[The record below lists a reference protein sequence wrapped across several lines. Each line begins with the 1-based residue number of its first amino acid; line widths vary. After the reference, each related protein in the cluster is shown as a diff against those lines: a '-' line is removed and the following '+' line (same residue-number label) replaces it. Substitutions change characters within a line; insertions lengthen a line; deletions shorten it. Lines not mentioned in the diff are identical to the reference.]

1 MLKMIKSP
9 NFTSEYHSGMDELLQ
24 KAQELTPIEEYN
36 GIYFKR
42 DDLFQPFGDEQ
53 LNGGK
58 LRQAINLIAHNLDK
72 IRNEYNGKVATIGGV
87 DSPQGLIVTRVA
99 NHYDLKSIVF
109 YGNIG
114 NAIKENPFIRY
125 TRSFGGEVES
135 ILGIAF
141 ENRLLPEVLK
151 MQNHGSGNNF
161 FLIKFGIN
169 IEEYPYGVDCIAD
182 QVQNLPDDI
191 EHLVIPAGSGIT
203 AGAIL
208 KGLKKY
214 NKKIPHVHVVHVSGR
229 DRTDKINEIAGD
241 EIQYEYDAVTKISHH
256 KRVDRFIREGFQLDQ
271 IYEAKVYD
279 WMFKNVDYKNEK
291 TLFWVVGNANF
302 YR

>member
-1 MLKMIKSP
+1 MDDLLRKS
-9 NFTSEYHSGMDELLQ
+9 
-24 KAQELTPIEEYN
+24 QELTPIEDYN

-42 DDLFQPFGDEQ
+42 DDLFRPFEGEA

-58 LRQAINLIAHNLDK
+58 LRQAINLIAYNLEK
-72 IRNEYNGKVATIGGV
+72 IRNEYGGKVATMGAV
-87 DSPQGLIVTRVA
+87 DSPQGLIVTRVS
-99 NHYDLKSIVF
+99 NYYDLKSIVF

-114 NAIKENPFIRY
+114 NAIKENQFIRH
-125 TRSFGGEVES
+125 TRYFGGEIES

-141 ENRLLPEVLK
+141 DNRLLPEVQKL
-151 MQNHGSGNNF
+151 QSHGSGNNF

-191 EHLVIPAGSGIT
+191 ENLVIPVGSGIS

-208 KGLKKY
+208 KGIKKY
-214 NKKIPHVHVVHVSGR
+214 NKRIPKIHLVHVSGR
-229 DRTDKINEIAGD
+229 DREDDIREICGVGID
-241 EIQYEYDAVTKISHH
+241 FEYYADTKYPHH
-256 KRVDRFIREGFQLDQ
+256 KKVKRVIKDDFQLDQ
-271 IYEAKVYD
+271 IYESKAYE
-279 WMFKNVDYKNEK
+279 WMLRKVDYKNEK
-291 TLFWVVGNANF
+291 TVFWVVGNANY